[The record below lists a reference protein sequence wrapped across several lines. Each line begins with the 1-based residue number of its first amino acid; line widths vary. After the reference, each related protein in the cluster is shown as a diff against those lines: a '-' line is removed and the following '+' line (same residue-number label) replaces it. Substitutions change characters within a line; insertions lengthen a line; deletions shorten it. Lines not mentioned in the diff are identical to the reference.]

1 MGKLYPVFY
10 LGGGGN
16 VGSGQQYFSFIS
28 ARDHARAIVHTL
40 ETPSLEGPVNF
51 CASAPCTNAEFTK
64 ALGKGLSRPTIL
76 PFPSFAVKLLFGEMG
91 EEMLLGGVRALP
103 GKLEKSG
110 FQFEHPTID
119 LAVQSALDETI

>member
-40 ETPSLEGPVNF
+40 ETPSLETLLSEVERIQP
-51 CASAPCTNAEFTK
+51 SELLITEDSWLEPH
-64 ALGKGLSRPTIL
+64 LSHYKGLRKRPEWEFDIELAERMLTQQLGTKDLQKMNHML
-76 PFPSFAVKLLFGEMG
+76 PSMV
-91 EEMLLGGVRALP
+91 
-103 GKLEKSG
+103 
-110 FQFEHPTID
+110 
-119 LAVQSALDETI
+119 